1 MTWKTQSY
9 RPMIILI
16 MDNYDWQHLVLTW
29 SIVFVFKQLLNG
41 N

>member
-1 MTWKTQSY
+1 
-9 RPMIILI
+9 

-41 N
+41 NKKCTLNYVLEN